1 MPMPSERPGAATTAL
16 PTSPQ
21 ADYALGSNDR
31 ERQRL
36 VRQGAIL
43 RGFLETAFRAAGI
56 GPGMRVLDI
65 GSGVGDVAF
74 LAADLVGPQGSVVG
88 VDRDPDNIAWAAKRA
103 VQAGRSNVRFLTNE
117 FTEFFDSQPFDALVG
132 RFILMYL
139 PDPVATLSVL
149 SRHLRSGSAI
159 AFCEP
164 DYTVLSTTFPEVPL
178 LRQCEEWQREAFRRA
193 GARTDM
199 GMRLYHTFRD
209 SGFVDTGIMVSQLS
223 GYGARRELIDFFS
236 ESIRSILPTIE
247 EQKIATREE
256 VDIDSLAS
264 RLEAQA
270 LAVDPQWVSIRYVSA
285 WARKP

>member
-1 MPMPSERPGAATTAL
+1 MPSDRITPAPGAI

-21 ADYALGSNDR
+21 ADYVLGSTDH

-36 VRQGAIL
+36 MRQGAIL

-65 GSGVGDVAF
+65 GSGVGDVSL

-88 VDRDPDNIAWAAKRA
+88 LDRDPENVAWAAKRA
-103 VQAGRSNVRFLTNE
+103 AEASRSNIRFLTNE
-117 FTEFFDSQPFDALVG
+117 FTDFINPQLFDALVG

-139 PDPVATLSVL
+139 PDPVATLRLL
-149 SRHLRSGSAI
+149 SRHLRSGAAI

-164 DYTVLSTTFPEVPL
+164 DYTVLSTVVPEVPL
-178 LRQCEEWQREAFRRA
+178 LRQCEEWQREAFRA
-193 GARTDM
+193 SGARVDM

-209 SGFVDTGIMVSQLS
+209 SGFVDMGMTVSQLS
-223 GYGARRELIDFFS
+223 GYGVRRELIDFFV
-236 ESIRSILPTIE
+236 EGVRSLLPKI
-247 EQKIATREE
+247 QQLRIATLEE
-256 VDIDSLAS
+256 VNIDTLAD
-264 RLEAQA
+264 RIETQA
-270 LAVDPQWVSIRYVSA
+270 RAVDPQWVSIRYISA